1 MSHLAPGS
9 RPPPWPA
16 TSTSVCRLAA
26 FVPRSSPVL
35 ADRGLYAGWPFRR
48 IVRLGWHPFLRL
60 NAGGTLRPAGSRR
73 FYPLPTFVPHVGAR
87 WHGTGTAFESAPR
100 QLPSMRLACWEM
112 GTRRSG

>member
-73 FYPLPTFVPHVGAR
+73 STRYQHSCRTLVPAGMAL
-87 WHGTGTAFESAPR
+87 EP
-100 QLPSMRLACWEM
+100 PSKV
-112 GTRRSG
+112 RRASSPA